1 MSFSHARQ
9 QFYREIH
16 QTQAP
21 IDLAK
26 AALYLA
32 QEDYPEL
39 RVESYL
45 HKLDQ
50 MAAEVEARLPAERY
64 PLRIIQTI
72 NGYLYEDLGFYGNT
86 ESYYDPRNSF
96 LDQVIDR
103 RTGIPITLSL
113 VYLEI
118 ARRVNFPMVGVGM
131 PGHFLIRPVGEEIQI
146 LVDPFHQGEVLF
158 PEDCQARLSQLFGRS
173 VDLRPEYLAAVSP
186 HYFLARILANL
197 KAIYLQQKDV
207 IRALAAIDRI
217 LLLFPDALRE
227 QRDRGLLYFQLGRW
241 AEARQD
247 LEGYL
252 AVLPS
257 RSQDVVMIRELLHRI
272 EEGDFLDLKPPDL
285 D

>member
-1 MSFSHARQ
+1 MTFLLARQ
-9 QFYREIH
+9 QFYQEIY
-16 QTQAP
+16 QSQAP
-21 IDLAK
+21 VDLAK

-32 QEDYPEL
+32 QEESPEL
-39 RVESYL
+39 NVDTYL

-50 MAAEVEARLPAERY
+50 MASEVAARLPAEPY

-103 RTGIPITLSL
+103 RTGIPITLAL

-118 ARRVNFPMVGVGM
+118 ARRINFPMVGVGM
-131 PGHFLIRPVGEEIQI
+131 PGHFLIRPVGEEMQI

-158 PEDCQARLSQLFGRS
+158 PEDCQARLSQLFGKP
-173 VDLRPEYLAAVSP
+173 VALRPEDLAAVSP
-186 HYFLARILANL
+186 RYFLARILANL

-207 IRALAAIDRI
+207 LRALAAIDRI
-217 LLLFPDALRE
+217 LLLFPEAARE

-241 AEARQD
+241 TEAKRD
-247 LEGYL
+247 LEKYL
-252 AVLPS
+252 AVLPPMG
-257 RSQDVVMIRELLHRI
+257 QDILMIRGLLREI
-272 EEGDFLDLKPPDL
+272 EEESP
-285 D
+285 